1 MLTEGKSPAA
11 EKYFQ
16 FMKSTEAQAI
26 FKKHG
31 FLPY

>member
-16 FMKSTEAQAI
+16 FIKSTEAQGI